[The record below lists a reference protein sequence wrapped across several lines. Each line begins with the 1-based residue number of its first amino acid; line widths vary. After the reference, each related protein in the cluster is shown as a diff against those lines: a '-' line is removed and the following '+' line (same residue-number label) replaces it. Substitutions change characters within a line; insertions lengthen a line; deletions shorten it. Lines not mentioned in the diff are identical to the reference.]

1 MSLPPLPK
9 NFASA
14 VDLSSLGKPP
24 AEEIATPGIPVTQSN
39 LVTEVLPASNQK
51 VVILI
56 CWSPRSAEAI
66 SLLEIMGKFQE
77 ADLLPSGEP
86 AWILG
91 TVNVDTEVQV
101 AQALQIKSVP
111 IAIAIIQEQMV
122 PLFEAVPTPE
132 QIRLVIDKVV
142 GLAAERGVGQALE
155 KSEAIEVPMEPEE
168 IAAMEAMEKGDLA
181 EAKTH
186 YEKWLAR
193 KPGDNLAK
201 LGLAQTELIIRVK
214 DLDPKEVMTLA
225 AANPNEI
232 SIQLMAADVEIASGL
247 NKQAFD
253 RLINFIKSNQG
264 DEKKSAREHLLILFA
279 LVDPSD
285 PDLIS
290 ARKELASALY

>member
-24 AEEIATPGIPVTQSN
+24 APEIQTPGIPVNQAN
-39 LVTEVLPASNQK
+39 LVAEVLPASNQK
-51 VVILI
+51 VVILL
-56 CWSPRSAEAI
+56 CWSPRSPEAI

-77 ADLLPSGEP
+77 EDLLPNGEP

-101 AQALQIKSVP
+101 AQALQIQSVP

-122 PLFEAVPTPE
+122 PLFEAVPKAE
-132 QIRLVIDKVV
+132 QVRLVIDKVI
-142 GLAAERGVGQALE
+142 GLAAERGVGEALA
-155 KSEAIEVPMEPEE
+155 KSEVIEIPMEPEE
-168 IAAMEAMEKGDLA
+168 IAAMDAMEKSDLVG
-181 EAKTH
+181 AKAQ

-214 DLDPKEVMTLA
+214 DLDPKEVLTLA
-225 AANPNEI
+225 TTNPNEI
-232 SIQLMAADVEIASGL
+232 SVQLKAADVEIAGGL
-247 NKQAFD
+247 NREAFT
-253 RLINFIKSNQG
+253 RLIELIKVSIG
-264 DEKKSAREHLLILFA
+264 DDKKSVREHLLELFT

>member
-14 VDLSSLGKPP
+14 VDLSSLGKPAAP
-24 AEEIATPGIPVTQSN
+24 EIPTPGISVTQAN

-56 CWSPRSAEAI
+56 CWSPRSAQAI
-66 SLLEIMGKFQE
+66 SLLEVMGKYHE
-77 ADLLPSGEP
+77 ADFLENGEP

-91 TVNVDTEVQV
+91 TVNVDVEVQV
-101 AQALQIKSVP
+101 AQALQIQSVP

-132 QIRLVIDKVV
+132 QIRLVIDKVI

-155 KSEAIEVPMEPEE
+155 KSEAPEVPMEPEE
-168 IAAMEAMEKGDLA
+168 IAAMAAMEKGDLA

-193 KPGDNLAK
+193 KPADTLAK
-201 LGLAQTELIIRVK
+201 LGLAQTELILRVK

-225 AANPNEI
+225 GANPKEI
-232 SIQLMAADVEIASGL
+232 SIQLKAADVEIASGL
-247 NKQAFD
+247 NKAAFD
-253 RLINFIKSNQG
+253 RLIGLVKSSQG
-264 DEKKSAREHLLILFA
+264 DEKKVVREHLLVLFA

-285 PDLIS
+285 PDLIA

>member
-14 VDLSSLGKPP
+14 VDLSSLGKPAAP
-24 AEEIATPGIPVTQSN
+24 EIPTPGIAVTQAN
-39 LVTEVLPASNQK
+39 LVSEVLPASNQK

-56 CWSPRSAEAI
+56 CWSPRSTQAI
-66 SLLEIMGKFQE
+66 SLLEVMGKYQE
-77 ADLLPSGEP
+77 ADLLENGEP

-101 AQALQIKSVP
+101 AQALQIQSVP

-155 KSEAIEVPMEPEE
+155 KSEAPEVPMEPEE
-168 IAAMEAMEKGDLA
+168 IAAMEAMEKGDLG
-181 EAKTH
+181 EAKAH

-193 KPGDNLAK
+193 KPGDSLAK
-201 LGLAQTELIIRVK
+201 LGLAQTELILRVK

-225 AANPNEI
+225 GANPNEI
-232 SIQLMAADVEIASGL
+232 SIQLKAADVEIASGL
-247 NKQAFD
+247 NKSAFD
-253 RLINFIKSNQG
+253 RLIRLVKSSEG
-264 DEKKSAREHLLILFA
+264 DEKKVVREHLLVLFA
-279 LVDPSD
+279 LVDPAD
-285 PDLIS
+285 PDLIV
-290 ARKELASALY
+290 ARRELASALY

>member
-14 VDLSSLGKPP
+14 VDLSSLGKPAISP
-24 AEEIATPGIPVTQSN
+24 IQTPGIPVTQAN
-39 LVTEVLPASNQK
+39 LISEVLPASNQK

-56 CWSPRSAEAI
+56 CWSPRSAQATE
-66 SLLEIMGKFQE
+66 LLEVMGRYQE
-77 ADLLPSGEP
+77 ADLLENGEP

-91 TVNVDTEVQV
+91 TVNVDSEVQV
-101 AQALQIKSVP
+101 AQALQIQSVP

-155 KSEAIEVPMEPEE
+155 KSEAIEVPMEAEE
-168 IAAMEAMEKGDLA
+168 IAAMEAMEKGDLE
-181 EAKTH
+181 EAKAH

-225 AANPNEI
+225 LANPNEI
-232 SIQLMAADVEIASGL
+232 SIQLKAADVEIASGL
-247 NKQAFD
+247 NKLAFD
-253 RLINFIKSNQG
+253 RLINLVKSSQG
-264 DEKKSAREHLLILFA
+264 DEKKVVREHLLTLFA

-285 PDLIS
+285 PDLIA

>member
-14 VDLSSLGKPP
+14 VDLSSLGKP
-24 AEEIATPGIPVTQSN
+24 AQEAIATPGIEVNQGN
-39 LVTEVLPASNQK
+39 LISEILPASNEK

-56 CWSPRSAEAI
+56 CWSPRSTQAV
-66 SLLEIMGKFQE
+66 SLLEVMGKYQA
-77 ADLLPSGEP
+77 ADVLENGEP

-91 TVNVDTEVQV
+91 TVNVDVETQV
-101 AQALQIKSVP
+101 AQALQIQSVP

-132 QIRLVIDKVV
+132 QIRLVIDKVI
-142 GLAAERGVGQALE
+142 GLAAERGIGKALD
-155 KSEAIEVPMEPEE
+155 KSEVIETPMEPEE
-168 IAAMEAMEKGDLA
+168 IAAMEALEKSDLDG
-181 EAKTH
+181 AKLQ

-193 KPGDNLAK
+193 KPGDSLAK

-214 DLDPKEVMTLA
+214 DLDPNEVMTLA
-225 AANPNEI
+225 GANPNDLT
-232 SIQLMAADVEIASGL
+232 IQLKAADVEIASGL
-247 NKQAFD
+247 NKEAFARMI
-253 RLINFIKSNQG
+253 RLVKISDG
-264 DEKKSAREHLLILFA
+264 EDKKIAREHLLQLFS
-279 LVDPSD
+279 LVDPAD

>member
-24 AEEIATPGIPVTQSN
+24 APEVPTPGIAVTSTN
-39 LVTEVLPASNQK
+39 LVSEVLPASNQK

-56 CWSPRSAEAI
+56 CWSPRSNQAI
-66 SLLEIMGKFQE
+66 SLLEVMGKYQSD
-77 ADLLPSGEP
+77 DLLENGEP

-91 TVNVDTEVQV
+91 TVNVDVEVQV
-101 AQALQIKSVP
+101 AQALQIQSVP

-122 PLFEAVPTPE
+122 PLFEAIPTPE
-132 QIRLVIDKVV
+132 QIRLVIDKVI

-155 KSEAIEVPMEPEE
+155 KSEAPEVPMEPEE

-201 LGLAQTELIIRVK
+201 LGLAQTELILRVK

-225 AANPNEI
+225 GANPNEI
-232 SIQLMAADVEIASGL
+232 SIQLKAADVEIASGL
-247 NKQAFD
+247 NKSAFD
-253 RLINFIKSNQG
+253 RLIGLVKTSQG
-264 DEKKSAREHLLILFA
+264 DEKKIVREHLLSLFA

-285 PDLIS
+285 PDLIA
-290 ARKELASALY
+290 ARRELASALY

>member
-24 AEEIATPGIPVTQSN
+24 APEVPTPGIAVTSTN
-39 LVTEVLPASNQK
+39 LVSEVLPASNQK

-56 CWSPRSAEAI
+56 CWSPRSTQAI
-66 SLLEIMGKFQE
+66 SLLEVMGKYQSD
-77 ADLLPSGEP
+77 DLLENGEP

-91 TVNVDTEVQV
+91 TVNVDVEVQV
-101 AQALQIKSVP
+101 AQALQIQSVP

-122 PLFEAVPTPE
+122 PLFEAIPTPE
-132 QIRLVIDKVV
+132 QIRLVIDKVI

-155 KSEAIEVPMEPEE
+155 KSEAPEVPMEPEE

-201 LGLAQTELIIRVK
+201 LGLAQTELILRVK

-225 AANPNEI
+225 GANPNEI
-232 SIQLMAADVEIASGL
+232 SIQLKAADVEIASGL
-247 NKQAFD
+247 NKSAFD
-253 RLINFIKSNQG
+253 RLIGLVKTSQG
-264 DEKKSAREHLLILFA
+264 DEKKIVREHLLCLFA

-285 PDLIS
+285 PDLIA

>member
-14 VDLSSLGKPP
+14 VDLSSLGKP
-24 AEEIATPGIPVTQSN
+24 AQEAIETPGIAVNQEN
-39 LVTEVLPASNQK
+39 LIAEILPASNQK

-56 CWSPRSAEAI
+56 CWSPRSEQAI
-66 SLLEIMGKFQE
+66 SLLEVMGKYHQ
-77 ADLLPSGEP
+77 ADLLENGEP

-91 TVNVDTEVQV
+91 TVNVDAEVQV
-101 AQALQIKSVP
+101 AQALQIQSVP

-132 QIRLVIDKVV
+132 QIRLVIDKVI
-142 GLAAERGVGQALE
+142 GLAAERGVGQALA
-155 KSEAIEVPMEPEE
+155 KSEVMEAPIEPEE
-168 IAAMEAMEKGDLA
+168 IAAMEALEKSDLLG
-181 EAKTH
+181 AKAQ

-193 KPGDNLAK
+193 KPGDALAK

-214 DLDPKEVMTLA
+214 DLDPNEVMTLA
-225 AANPNEI
+225 GSNPNEI
-232 SIQLMAADVEIASGL
+232 TIQLKAADVEIASGL
-247 NKQAFD
+247 NKEAFA
-253 RLINFIKSNQG
+253 RMIRFVKTSEG
-264 DEKKSAREHLLILFA
+264 DEKKVAREHLLQLFA

-285 PDLIS
+285 PDLIA

>member
-14 VDLSSLGKPP
+14 VDLSSLGKP
-24 AEEIATPGIPVTQSN
+24 AQEAVATPGIAINQEN
-39 LVTEVLPASNQK
+39 LIAEILPASNQK

-56 CWSPRSAEAI
+56 CWSPRSTQAI
-66 SLLEIMGKFQE
+66 SLLEVMGKYHE
-77 ADLLPSGEP
+77 ADLLENGEP

-91 TVNVDTEVQV
+91 TVNVDAEVQV
-101 AQALQIKSVP
+101 AQALQIQSVP

-132 QIRLVIDKVV
+132 QIRLVIDKVI
-142 GLAAERGVGQALE
+142 GLAAERGVGQPLA
-155 KSEAIEVPMEPEE
+155 KSELVEAPMEPEE
-168 IAAMEAMEKGDLA
+168 IAAMEAIEKSDLLG
-181 EAKTH
+181 AKAQ

-193 KPGDNLAK
+193 KPGDALAK

-214 DLDPKEVMTLA
+214 DLDPNEVMTLA
-225 AANPNEI
+225 GSNPNEI
-232 SIQLMAADVEIASGL
+232 TIQLKAADVEIASGL
-247 NKQAFD
+247 NKAAFA
-253 RLINFIKSNQG
+253 RMIRFVKASEG
-264 DEKKSAREHLLILFA
+264 DEKKVAREHLLQLFA

-285 PDLIS
+285 PDLIA

>member
-14 VDLSSLGKPP
+14 VDLSSLGKPATP
-24 AEEIATPGIPVTQSN
+24 PIQTPGIPVTQAN
-39 LVTEVLPASNQK
+39 LISEVLPASNQK

-56 CWSPRSAEAI
+56 CWSPRSAQATE
-66 SLLEIMGKFQE
+66 LLEVMGRYQE
-77 ADLLPSGEP
+77 ADLLENGEP

-91 TVNVDTEVQV
+91 TVNVDSEVQV
-101 AQALQIKSVP
+101 AQALQIQSVP

-155 KSEAIEVPMEPEE
+155 KSEAIEVPMEAEE
-168 IAAMEAMEKGDLA
+168 IAAMEAMEKGDLE
-181 EAKTH
+181 EAKAH

-225 AANPNEI
+225 LANPNEI
-232 SIQLMAADVEIASGL
+232 SIQLKAADVEIASGL
-247 NKQAFD
+247 NKLAFD
-253 RLINFIKSNQG
+253 RLISLVKSSQG
-264 DEKKSAREHLLILFA
+264 DEKKVVREHLLTLFA

-285 PDLIS
+285 PDLIA

>member
-14 VDLSSLGKPP
+14 VDLSSLGKP
-24 AEEIATPGIPVTQSN
+24 ATEAIATPGIAVNQEN
-39 LVTEVLPASNQK
+39 LIAEILPASNQK

-56 CWSPRSAEAI
+56 CWSPRSAQAI
-66 SLLEIMGKFQE
+66 SLLEVVGKYHE
-77 ADLLPSGEP
+77 ADLLENGEP

-101 AQALQIKSVP
+101 AQALQIQSVP

-132 QIRLVIDKVV
+132 QIRLVIDKVI
-142 GLAAERGVGQALE
+142 GLAAERGVGQALA
-155 KSEAIEVPMEPEE
+155 KSEVMEAPMEPEE
-168 IAAMEAMEKGDLA
+168 IAAMEALEKSDLPG
-181 EAKTH
+181 AKAQ

-193 KPGDNLAK
+193 KPGDALAK

-214 DLDPKEVMTLA
+214 DLDPNQVMTLA
-225 AANPNEI
+225 GSNPNEI
-232 SIQLMAADVEIASGL
+232 TIQLKAADVEIASGL
-247 NKQAFD
+247 NKEAFA
-253 RLINFIKSNQG
+253 RMIRFVKASEG
-264 DEKKSAREHLLILFA
+264 DEKKVAREHLLQLFA
-279 LVDPSD
+279 LVDPAD
-285 PDLIS
+285 PDLIA

>member
-24 AEEIATPGIPVTQSN
+24 APEVPTPGIAVTSAN
-39 LVTEVLPASNQK
+39 LVSEVLPASNQK

-56 CWSPRSAEAI
+56 CWSPRSTQAI
-66 SLLEIMGKFQE
+66 SLLEVMGKYQA
-77 ADLLPSGEP
+77 ADLLENGEP

-91 TVNVDTEVQV
+91 TVNVDVEVQV
-101 AQALQIKSVP
+101 AQALQIQSVP

-122 PLFEAVPTPE
+122 PLFEAIPTPE
-132 QIRLVIDKVV
+132 QIRLVIDKVI

-155 KSEAIEVPMEPEE
+155 KSEAPEVPMEPEE
-168 IAAMEAMEKGDLA
+168 IAAMEAMEKGELA

-193 KPGDNLAK
+193 KPGNNLAK
-201 LGLAQTELIIRVK
+201 LGLAQTELILRVK

-225 AANPNEI
+225 GANPNEI
-232 SIQLMAADVEIASGL
+232 SIQLKAADVEIASGL
-247 NKQAFD
+247 NKSAFD
-253 RLINFIKSNQG
+253 RLIGLVKTSQG
-264 DEKKSAREHLLILFA
+264 DEKKIVREHLLTLFA

-285 PDLIS
+285 PDLIV
-290 ARKELASALY
+290 ARRELASALY

>member
-14 VDLSSLGKPP
+14 VDLSSLGKPAAP
-24 AEEIATPGIPVTQSN
+24 EIPTPGIAVTQAN
-39 LVTEVLPASNQK
+39 LVSEVLPASNQK

-56 CWSPRSAEAI
+56 CWSPRSTQAI
-66 SLLEIMGKFQE
+66 SLLEVMGKYQE
-77 ADLLPSGEP
+77 ADLLENGEP

-101 AQALQIKSVP
+101 AQALQIQSVP

-155 KSEAIEVPMEPEE
+155 KSEAPEIPMEPEE
-168 IAAMEAMEKGDLA
+168 IAAMEAMEKGDLG
-181 EAKTH
+181 EAKAH

-193 KPGDNLAK
+193 KPGDSLAK
-201 LGLAQTELIIRVK
+201 LGLAQTELILRVK

-225 AANPNEI
+225 SANPNEI
-232 SIQLMAADVEIASGL
+232 SIQLKAADVEIASGL
-247 NKQAFD
+247 NKSAFD
-253 RLINFIKSNQG
+253 RLIRLVKSSEGN
-264 DEKKSAREHLLILFA
+264 EKKVVREHLLVLFA
-279 LVDPSD
+279 LVDPAD
-285 PDLIS
+285 PDLIV
-290 ARKELASALY
+290 ARRELASALY

>member
-24 AEEIATPGIPVTQSN
+24 APEVPTPGIAVTSAN
-39 LVTEVLPASNQK
+39 LVSEVLPASNQK

-56 CWSPRSAEAI
+56 CWSPRSTQAI
-66 SLLEIMGKFQE
+66 SLLEVMGKYQA
-77 ADLLPSGEP
+77 ADLLENGEP

-91 TVNVDTEVQV
+91 TVNVDVEVQV
-101 AQALQIKSVP
+101 AQALQIQSVP

-122 PLFEAVPTPE
+122 PLFEAIPTPE
-132 QIRLVIDKVV
+132 QIRLVIDKVI

-155 KSEAIEVPMEPEE
+155 KSEAPEVPMEPEE
-168 IAAMEAMEKGDLA
+168 IAAMEAMEKGELA

-201 LGLAQTELIIRVK
+201 LGLAQTELILRVK

-225 AANPNEI
+225 GANPNEI
-232 SIQLMAADVEIASGL
+232 SIQLKAADVEIASGL
-247 NKQAFD
+247 NKSAFD
-253 RLINFIKSNQG
+253 RLIGLVKTSQG
-264 DEKKSAREHLLILFA
+264 DEKKIVREHLLTLFA

-285 PDLIS
+285 PDLIV
-290 ARKELASALY
+290 ARRELASALY

>member
-14 VDLSSLGKPP
+14 VDLSSLGKP
-24 AEEIATPGIPVTQSN
+24 AQEAIATPGIAINQEN
-39 LVTEVLPASNQK
+39 LISEILPASNQK

-56 CWSPRSAEAI
+56 CWSPRSTQAI
-66 SLLEIMGKFQE
+66 SLLEVMGKYHQ
-77 ADLLPSGEP
+77 ADLLENGEP

-91 TVNVDTEVQV
+91 TVNVDSEAQV
-101 AQALQIKSVP
+101 AQALQIQSVP

-132 QIRLVIDKVV
+132 QIRLVIDKVI
-142 GLAAERGVGQALE
+142 GLAAERGVGQALA
-155 KSEAIEVPMEPEE
+155 KSEVLETPMEPEE
-168 IAAMEAMEKGDLA
+168 IAAMEALEKSDLQG
-181 EAKTH
+181 AKAQ

-193 KPGDNLAK
+193 KPGDALAK

-214 DLDPKEVMTLA
+214 DLYPNEVMTLA
-225 AANPNEI
+225 GSNPDEI
-232 SIQLMAADVEIASGL
+232 NIQLKAADVEIARGL
-247 NKQAFD
+247 NQDAFA
-253 RLINFIKSNQG
+253 RLIRLIKSCAG
-264 DEKKSAREHLLILFA
+264 EEKKVAREHLLMLFS
-279 LVDPSD
+279 LVDPAD

>member
-24 AEEIATPGIPVTQSN
+24 APEVPTPGIAVTSAN
-39 LVTEVLPASNQK
+39 LVSEVLPASNQK

-56 CWSPRSAEAI
+56 CWSPRSTQAI
-66 SLLEIMGKFQE
+66 SLLEVMGKYQA
-77 ADLLPSGEP
+77 ADLLENGEP

-91 TVNVDTEVQV
+91 TVNVDVEVQV
-101 AQALQIKSVP
+101 AQALQIQSVP

-122 PLFEAVPTPE
+122 PLFEAIPTPD
-132 QIRLVIDKVV
+132 QIRLVIDKVI

-155 KSEAIEVPMEPEE
+155 KSEAPEVPMEPEE
-168 IAAMEAMEKGDLA
+168 IAAMEAMEKGELA

-201 LGLAQTELIIRVK
+201 LGLAQTELILRVK

-225 AANPNEI
+225 GANPSEV
-232 SIQLMAADVEIASGL
+232 SIQLKAADVEIASGL
-247 NKQAFD
+247 NKSAFD
-253 RLINFIKSNQG
+253 RLIGLVKASQG
-264 DEKKSAREHLLILFA
+264 DEKKIVREHLLTLFA

-285 PDLIS
+285 PDLIV
-290 ARKELASALY
+290 ARRELASALY

>member
-14 VDLSSLGKPP
+14 VDLSSLGKP
-24 AEEIATPGIPVTQSN
+24 ATPPVQTPGTTVTQAN
-39 LVTEVLPASNQK
+39 LISEILPASNQK

-56 CWSPRSAEAI
+56 CWSPRSAQAT
-66 SLLEIMGKFQE
+66 SLLEVMGTCQE
-77 ADLLPSGEP
+77 ADLLENGEP

-91 TVNVDTEVQV
+91 TVNVDVEVEV
-101 AQALQIKSVP
+101 SKALQIQSVP

-168 IAAMEAMEKGDLA
+168 IAAMEAIEKGDLA

>member
-14 VDLSSLGKPP
+14 VDLSSLGKPAAP
-24 AEEIATPGIPVTQSN
+24 EIPTPGIAVTQAN
-39 LVTEVLPASNQK
+39 LVSEVLPASNQK

-56 CWSPRSAEAI
+56 CWSPRSTQAI
-66 SLLEIMGKFQE
+66 SLLEVMGKYQE
-77 ADLLPSGEP
+77 ADLLENGEP

-101 AQALQIKSVP
+101 AQALQIQSVP

-155 KSEAIEVPMEPEE
+155 KSEAPEVPMEPEE
-168 IAAMEAMEKGDLA
+168 IAAMEAMEKGDLG
-181 EAKTH
+181 EAKAH
-186 YEKWLAR
+186 YEKWLTR
-193 KPGDNLAK
+193 KPGDSLAK
-201 LGLAQTELIIRVK
+201 LGLAQTELILRVK

-225 AANPNEI
+225 SANPNEI
-232 SIQLMAADVEIASGL
+232 SIQLKAADVEIASGL
-247 NKQAFD
+247 NKSAFD
-253 RLINFIKSNQG
+253 RLIRLVKSSEG
-264 DEKKSAREHLLILFA
+264 DEKKVVREHLLVLFA

-285 PDLIS
+285 PDLIV
-290 ARKELASALY
+290 ARRELASALY

>member
-14 VDLSSLGKPP
+14 VDLSSLGK
-24 AEEIATPGIPVTQSN
+24 AATPPVQTPGTTVTQAN
-39 LVTEVLPASNQK
+39 LISEILPASNQK

-56 CWSPRSAEAI
+56 CWSPRSAQAT
-66 SLLEIMGKFQE
+66 SLLEVMGTCQE
-77 ADLLPSGEP
+77 ADLLENGEP

-91 TVNVDTEVQV
+91 TVNVDVEVEV
-101 AQALQIKSVP
+101 SKALQIQSVP